1 MKQTINPIGQEI
13 NTLGKVINNKELML
27 VHLHLKSGEQ
37 IPSHDHK
44 GQEVFFTIVAGT
56 MEVVLDDTS
65 YQHRHRSTFPWR
77 SSCRRKCHRRE

>member
-37 IPSHDHK
+37 IVQAPFYISPAK
-44 GQEVFFTIVAGT
+44 LV
-56 MEVVLDDTS
+56 
-65 YQHRHRSTFPWR
+65 
-77 SSCRRKCHRRE
+77 